1 MIIEYYQIENLYS
14 GSGVSHFQIILYE
27 KDNSIIFNYRNGT
40 IAPANA
46 TFVGIENK
54 TGKTGLR
61 YRGLSSTQSNKYLAV
76 RFSPGTPGT
85 PVDEDGDNYT
95 VADGDCNDHDPSINP
110 GADEIC
116 DGIDNNCNGY
126 IDEGCIAPPDFDLD
140 DDGYTVAEGDCNDN
154 DASINPGA
162 AEICGDGID
171 NNCDGVTDEGCD
183 IVTPLDLYFPL
194 LSVAAEETYF
204 GLVNNSATEEL
215 VGSLY
220 AYGKAGKLLGEYDQ
234 IALAP
239 LASQEFQFAE
249 IFSDTAGI
257 AYVTFVS
264 ESGIAGQGYCRLVDD
279 SNLRAASYP
288 AAVAQKDSLKL
299 DVPNLL
305 YGSGWTTEVAVLV
318 LSKLPVT
325 VVIDFNNGA
334 SSKVTSVGNR
344 GGLYRFA
351 VDENMVVSYQG
362 SNSYLGEISQKA
374 TAATI
379 RFSSFFTLDVNED
392 LALGAVLYR
401 REESLSSALLQKTD
415 DDKLYVAYI
424 AAGSWWS
431 GLSLYNPDRDL
442 RASEAAGECTL
453 AFTETGLNEQR
464 FVSGDEFADVTLDA
478 DATAVIN
485 GNEFPVGT
493 HGLKIESECGISGI
507 EFMGTGSGMGCLSLS
522 GKMSKSGVFMR
533 LQAGVENN
541 RWSGISLLNPDSHD
555 SADLILRAYN
565 DKGDLLDSKGY
576 TVAALSQLAGLPEAL
591 FDNDVSTVVSIRYL
605 ALDDHELLGLVINHT
620 GSKAGSQVEVLPAL
634 LFATEESNN

>member
-1 MIIEYYQIENLYS
+1 
-14 GSGVSHFQIILYE
+14 
-27 KDNSIIFNYRNGT
+27 
-40 IAPANA
+40 
-46 TFVGIENK
+46 
-54 TGKTGLR
+54 
-61 YRGLSSTQSNKYLAV
+61 
-76 RFSPGTPGT
+76 
-85 PVDEDGDNYT
+85 
-95 VADGDCNDHDPSINP
+95 P

-116 DGIDNNCNGY
+116 DGIDNDCDDY
-126 IDEGCIAPPDFDLD
+126 TDEGCSDPDTDQ
-140 DDGYTVAEGDCNDN
+140 DGDSFTEAEGDCNDN
-154 DASINPGA
+154 DSSIYPGA
-162 AEICGDGID
+162 DEICDGKD
-171 NNCDGVTDEGCD
+171 NDCNKLTKEECD
-183 IVTPLDLYFPL
+183 IVTPLTLYFPL
-194 LSVAAEETYF
+194 LSTAAEKTCF
-204 GLVNNSATEEL
+204 GLVNNSETEEL

-220 AYGKAGKLLGEYDQ
+220 AYGKAGNLLGEYDQ
-234 IALAP
+234 VALAP
-239 LASQEFQFAE
+239 LASQEFQLAK
-249 IFSDTAGI
+249 IFSETAEI

-264 ESGIAGQGYCRLVDD
+264 ESEFAGQGYCRLVDD
-279 SNLRAASYP
+279 SNMRAASYP

-299 DVPNLL
+299 DVPSLL

-325 VVIDFNNGA
+325 AVIEFNNGA
-334 SSKVTSVGNR
+334 SATLTSKDAGIQ

-379 RFSSFFTLDVNED
+379 RFTSFFTLDVNDD

-401 REESLSSALLQKTD
+401 RGESLSSALLQKTD

-424 AAGSWWS
+424 AAGPWWS
-431 GLSLYNPDRDL
+431 GLSFYNPDRDL
-442 RASEAAGECTL
+442 RASGDAGKCTL

-464 FVSGDEFADVTLDA
+464 FVSGDEFDDIILDA

-541 RWSGISLLNPDSHD
+541 RWSGISLLNPDSHN
-555 SADLILRAYN
+555 SAVVTLSAYN
-565 DKGDLLDSKGY
+565 EKGDLLASKKHPLS
-576 TVAALSQLAGLPEAL
+576 ALSQLAGLPEGL
-591 FDNDVSTVVSIRYL
+591 FDKDVTAVASIRYL
-605 ALDDHELLGLVINHT
+605 ADRELLGLVINHT
-620 GSKAGSQVEVLPAL
+620 GSEVGSQVDVLPAL
-634 LFATEESNN
+634 LFATGESNN